1 MLKPSIHPHEA
12 GTAGRK
18 QWAAAVFHKS
28 SAEMLQI
35 FIGFILRLRKHRTE
49 NDLL

>member
-1 MLKPSIHPHEA
+1 MKLSIHPYEA

-18 QWAAAVFHKS
+18 HWAAAVFHEG

-35 FIGFILRLRKHRTE
+35 FTGFILRLRKHRT
-49 NDLL
+49 